1 MLNLT
6 QEEKILLVIRR
17 HWFVLVGP
25 TIAFFVALV
34 LPSLVLTFTPRF
46 VPAFENPTL
55 QPIINFVLSLY
66 FLALL
71 LYMLILWTDY
81 YLDVWIITTKRLID
95 IRQSSLFSRQISEFQ
110 IDRVQDVTI
119 DIHGIIPT
127 LLKFGNLR
135 VETAS
140 ASSFTIK
147 DAPHLYEA
155 KDLILEYSGQ
165 IRPLAGNN
173 KNGRA
178 NETF

>member
-1 MLNLT
+1 MIDLA
-6 QEEKILLVIRR
+6 QKEKILLVIRR

-25 TIAFFVALV
+25 AIAFFIALT
-34 LPSLVLTFTPRF
+34 LPSLVLTIAPRF
-46 VPAFENPTL
+46 VPAFENPSL
-55 QPIINFVLSLY
+55 QPIINFMLSLY

-71 LYMLILWTDY
+71 LYMLILWADY

-155 KDLILEYSGQ
+155 KDFILQYSGQ
-165 IRPLAGNN
+165 IRPLAGDS
-173 KNGRA
+173 KNA
-178 NETF
+178 PPNETF

>member
-1 MLNLT
+1 M
-6 QEEKILLVIRR
+6 
-17 HWFVLVGP
+17 
-25 TIAFFVALV
+25 LV
-34 LPSLVLTFTPRF
+34 LW
-46 VPAFENPTL
+46 A
-55 QPIINFVLSLY
+55 
-66 FLALL
+66 
-71 LYMLILWTDY
+71 DY

-140 ASSFTIK
+140 ASSFTIE

-155 KDLILEYSGQ
+155 KDFILEYSGQ
-165 IRPLAGNN
+165 VKPPAQSS
-173 KNGRA
+173 KNTQP